1 MTRTNAYT
9 LLCVAIRA
17 AAVYSLVALIVALP
31 GQLQASA
38 QMPGVEHSAS
48 WIAALALTGL
58 IVIALLWVYADKFA
72 RLALARPQEHSFDS
86 DLAPSVWLG
95 LAISAIGAWHLLAG
109 LIDGVFWAIRLLALR
124 GLRNEGYDPAQYALD
139 VWPGVAATAMQF
151 ALGLVCL
158 LRGKGLARWV
168 QRMRYGRHA
177 AD

>member
-38 QMPGVEHSAS
+38 QVPGVERSAS
-48 WIAALALTGL
+48 WIAAAALAGL
-58 IVIALLWVYADKFA
+58 IVIALLWTYADKVA
-72 RLALARPQEHSFDS
+72 RLALARPQQQSFDS
-86 DLAPSVWLG
+86 DLAPTAWLG
-95 LAISAIGAWHLLAG
+95 LAIGAIGAWHLFAG
-109 LIDGVFWAIRLLALR
+109 LVDGVFWAVRLLALR

-139 VWPGVAATAMQF
+139 VWPGVAATATQF
-151 ALGLVCL
+151 ALGAVCL

-168 QRMRYGRHA
+168 QRMRYGRDA
-177 AD
+177 ID